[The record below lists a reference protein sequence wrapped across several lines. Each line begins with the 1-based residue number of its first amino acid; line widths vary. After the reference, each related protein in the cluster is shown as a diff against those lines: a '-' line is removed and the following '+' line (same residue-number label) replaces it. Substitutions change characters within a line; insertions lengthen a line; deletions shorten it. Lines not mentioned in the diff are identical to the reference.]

1 MWCRKCLRE
10 FQVNGGAR
18 ASAVCPLCGQMLEET
33 TRQSQAIRQ
42 AREILERWQASSLFD
57 RIQETES
64 AAPLKQQAEAAFP
77 GLPGT
82 RAPVRATPAALPHRP
97 VAEVTPAAAPV
108 LENPV
113 QVKSP
118 EETRPA
124 RPAVDR
130 PAATVAAHRSLV
142 RELPP
147 LPTDLLAPPPLLAA
161 AARADSQA
169 RRAIRPAITAP
180 SPASSN
186 APLPASSLVPAVARA
201 LPQPAAVAVYDERP
215 ATDESVE
222 TVAIVQPDIESDCA
236 ETEAAPSAEAAVDD
250 VAAYFETAGSELMDV
265 AGSACEI
272 RHGEVAE
279 EPQSPP
285 AILPAETRVVEVTP
299 PFTASVADEPDMSG
313 EHPAETQHFVLP
325 MATAGTSESPS
336 AENSSARPR
345 PLQRRPPLSRKPQVS
360 RPATPPTPGDP
371 VMSQSQPADARIA
384 PAGAGASATAQS
396 NPAAGTKLRFDSG
409 VAMQQLAAADHGRVR
424 AEFPA
429 AVRAL
434 DQIYAGTP
442 RPMSV
447 EQQNTRRTNVTSL
460 IGQTLSY
467 LGVLGLT
474 IGTSMVILGHFGGY
488 ADYTPTGWLVTTVA
502 QMLLFLGVINLVSGG
517 IEQNN
522 EDVSRRIS
530 ALGEQ
535 LLRIE
540 QSTSTL
546 RGPHLPAAVWQDD
559 ESLPGESS
567 SADAVPPLQR
577 RTSAV

>member
-97 VAEVTPAAAPV
+97 VAEVTPAVAPV

-113 QVKSP
+113 QVKTP
-118 EETRPA
+118 EETRPV

-130 PAATVAAHRSLV
+130 SAATVAAHRSLV

-169 RRAIRPAITAP
+169 RRTVHPVTASAP
-180 SPASSN
+180 PEAN
-186 APLPASSLVPAVARA
+186 APLPASTLVPAVARPI
-201 LPQPAAVAVYDERP
+201 PQPAAVAVYDERP
-215 ATDESVE
+215 TTDESAD
-222 TVAIVQPDIESDCA
+222 TVAIVQPEIESDCS

-250 VAAYFETAGSELMDV
+250 VAAYFETAGSELMDD
-265 AGSACEI
+265 AGSARKI
-272 RHGEVAE
+272 RHSEVAE
-279 EPQSPP
+279 DPLSPP
-285 AILPAETRVVEVTP
+285 EILPAETRVVEVTP

-313 EHPAETQHFVLP
+313 EHPAETQQFVLP

-546 RGPHLPAAVWQDD
+546 RGPHLPPAVWLDD
-559 ESLPGESS
+559 ESEPAESS
-567 SADAVPPLQR
+567 SADAVPPMQR